1 MALKT
6 FHFTASIPA
15 HRDYLEPLG
24 RMIAHAL
31 EYVGVTKG
39 EADTEAAALA
49 AKVEQEIG
57 AGVRGQVHHRAL
69 SLVQR
74 DGRVGSS
81 PRHHALDAIADG
93 RQHRSPTA

>member
-57 AGVRGQVHHRAL
+57 AGVRGQVEVRFR
-69 SLVQR
+69 R
-74 DGRVGSS
+74 DAERLHIEVHSGGGTHKLT
-81 PRHHALDAIADG
+81 RHVRDA
-93 RQHRSPTA
+93 

>member
-15 HRDYLEPLG
+15 RRDYLEPLG

-31 EYVGVTKG
+31 EYVGVSKG

-57 AGVRGQVHHRAL
+57 AGVRGQVEVRFR
-69 SLVQR
+69 R
-74 DGRVGSS
+74 DAERLHIEVHSGGGTHKLT
-81 PRHHALDAIADG
+81 RHVRDA
-93 RQHRSPTA
+93 